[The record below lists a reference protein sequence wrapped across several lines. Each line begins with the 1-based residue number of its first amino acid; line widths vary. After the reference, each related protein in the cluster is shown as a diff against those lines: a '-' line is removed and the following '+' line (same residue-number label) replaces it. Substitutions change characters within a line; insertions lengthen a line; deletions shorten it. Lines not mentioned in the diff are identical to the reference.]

1 MSDDSFSPE
10 KMDHVATNAK
20 ETVGEL
26 FLADP
31 CELACEDCMEMR
43 WLKQI
48 GAQRKTE
55 ATLQSAI

>member
-1 MSDDSFSPE
+1 
-10 KMDHVATNAK
+10 MDHVATNAK